1 MDIKEELD
9 AMKVALVSIGSGTPE
24 DGRYFVEKFSY
35 HGEMY
40 LDPELNAYKVFNLKR
55 GFWRTLGPSPLVRGF
70 KAIKQGF
77 RQGRSAGDLWQQGGI
92 FVIGPGNKLLFEHIN
107 SMAGDE
113 ADLNDVLR
121 AAARTS

>member
-1 MDIKEELD
+1 
-9 AMKVALVSIGSGTPE
+9 
-24 DGRYFVEKFSY
+24 
-35 HGEMY
+35 
-40 LDPELNAYKVFNLKR
+40 
-55 GFWRTLGPSPLVRGF
+55 VRGF